1 MARKP
6 NYRFER
12 KERDRR
18 KAEKKAAKQKAKDEA
33 AGGAETNEA
42 GPDQPWPE
50 AAGDGQGRAAEDGDS
65 QTDQA
70 DRADQPDPGGL
81 RVDGDPKT

>member
-18 KAEKKAAKQKAKDEA
+18 KAEKKAAKQKAKEEA
-33 AGGAETNEA
+33 AGGAETSEA
-42 GPDQPWPE
+42 GPDQPWSE
-50 AAGDGQGRAAEDGDS
+50 AVGDGQGPAPEDGGS
-65 QTDQA
+65 PTDQ
-70 DRADQPDPGGL
+70 PGGL
-81 RVDGDPKT
+81 RVDGDAKA

>member
-18 KAEKKAAKQKAKDEA
+18 KAEKKAAKQKAKTE
-33 AGGAETNEA
+33 GTEGAEGAEGADPNH
-42 GPDQPWPE
+42 QPSE
-50 AAGDGQGRAAEDGDS
+50 DASDGQGRVAEDGGT
-65 QTDQA
+65 QTDQTHH
-70 DRADQPDPGGL
+70 GEL
-81 RVDGDPKT
+81 RVDGDAKA

>member
-18 KAEKKAAKQKAKDEA
+18 KAEKKAAKQKAKTE
-33 AGGAETNEA
+33 GAEGAEGTD
-42 GPDQPWPE
+42 PDHQPSE
-50 AAGDGQGRAAEDGDS
+50 DASAGQGRVAEDGGT
-65 QTDQA
+65 QTDQIHH
-70 DRADQPDPGGL
+70 GEL
-81 RVDGDPKT
+81 RVDGDAKA

>member
-18 KAEKKAAKQKAKDEA
+18 KAEKKAAKQRAKAE
-33 AGGAETNEA
+33 GAE
-42 GPDQPWPE
+42 G
-50 AAGDGQGRAAEDGDS
+50 AAKHQTELGQAWSEGANDGQGDVAEDGRNR
-65 QTDQA
+65 TDQA
-70 DRADQPDPGGL
+70 D
-81 RVDGDPKT
+81 

>member
-18 KAEKKAAKQKAKDEA
+18 KAEKKAAKQRAKAEEA
-33 AGGAETNEA
+33 EGAEGAEK
-42 GPDQPWPE
+42 D
-50 AAGDGQGRAAEDGDS
+50 AADLNHASSEDVGDGQGGVAEDGRT

-70 DRADQPDPGGL
+70 GRSGL
-81 RVDGDPKT
+81 QVDGDAKA

>member
-18 KAEKKAAKQKAKDEA
+18 KAEKKAAKQKAKEEA
-33 AGGAETNEA
+33 TGGPENNEA
-42 GPDQPWPE
+42 DVNDSSSEG
-50 AAGDGQGRAAEDGDS
+50 AGDDPGRVAEDDGIQAE
-65 QTDQA
+65 QTD
-70 DRADQPDPGGL
+70 PSGL
-81 RVDGDPKT
+81 RVDSDIKT

>member
-18 KAEKKAAKQKAKDEA
+18 KAEKKAAKQKAKTE
-33 AGGAETNEA
+33 GAS
-42 GPDQPWPE
+42 GHDFPY
-50 AAGDGQGRAAEDGDS
+50 RC
-65 QTDQA
+65 
-70 DRADQPDPGGL
+70 
-81 RVDGDPKT
+81 

>member
-18 KAEKKAAKQKAKDEA
+18 KAEKKAAKQKAKTE
-33 AGGAETNEA
+33 GIEGAEGAEGA
-42 GPDQPWPE
+42 DPDHLATE
-50 AAGDGQGRAAEDGDS
+50 DAGDGQSRVAEDG
-65 QTDQA
+65 
-70 DRADQPDPGGL
+70 GL
-81 RVDGDPKT
+81 QVDGDAKA

>member
-18 KAEKKAAKQKAKDEA
+18 KAEKKAAKQKAKTE
-33 AGGAETNEA
+33 GAEGVEGSEGAEGADPNH
-42 GPDQPWPE
+42 QPSE
-50 AAGDGQGRAAEDGDS
+50 DASDGQGRVAEDGGT
-65 QTDQA
+65 QTDQTA
-70 DRADQPDPGGL
+70 HGGL
-81 RVDGDPKT
+81 RVDGDAKA

>member
-18 KAEKKAAKQKAKDEA
+18 KAEKKAAKQKAKTE
-33 AGGAETNEA
+33 GVEGAEGAEGADPNH
-42 GPDQPWPE
+42 QPSE
-50 AAGDGQGRAAEDGDS
+50 DASDGQGRVAEDGGT
-65 QTDQA
+65 QTDETA
-70 DRADQPDPGGL
+70 HGGL
-81 RVDGDPKT
+81 RVDGDAKA

>member
-18 KAEKKAAKQKAKDEA
+18 KAEKKAAKQRAKAEA
-33 AGGAETNEA
+33 AEGTEKGEAELN
-42 GPDQPWPE
+42 QPWPE
-50 AAGDGQGRAAEDGDS
+50 AAGDGQGQVAEDGGTQSD
-65 QTDQA
+65 QTDQ
-70 DRADQPDPGGL
+70 GGL
-81 RVDGDPKT
+81 RVDGDAKA

>member
-33 AGGAETNEA
+33 AGGPENSEA
-42 GPDQPWPE
+42 DVNDNSSE
-50 AAGDGQGRAAEDGDS
+50 DAGDSPGSVAEDGRT
-65 QTDQA
+65 QTEQTG
-70 DRADQPDPGGL
+70 PSGL
-81 RVDGDPKT
+81 RVDSDIKT

>member
-18 KAEKKAAKQKAKDEA
+18 KAEKKAAKQKAKTE
-33 AGGAETNEA
+33 GAEGAEGTEGGDPNH
-42 GPDQPWPE
+42 QPS
-50 AAGDGQGRAAEDGDS
+50 ADASDGQGEVAEHAG
-65 QTDQA
+65 TQA
-70 DRADQPDPGGL
+70 DHGEL
-81 RVDGDPKT
+81 RVDGDAKA